1 MEEIGKMV
9 KERVKQRI
17 VGLDKALELN
27 NQVLEVL
34 FQFNGLPCSKN
45 KRNLEKQ
52 LQAID
57 PNFIVEV
64 KKRTSYGC
72 KYVLII
78 SYIIAE
84 GEVATILH
92 LGMYDNI
99 INFSYIADDV
109 KQHLN
114 GNIYQRNKQKYI
126 LDNFSSIASN
136 FNLDTMGSS
145 IDISFHLDM
154 TDFNYK

>member
-1 MEEIGKMV
+1 MEKISEIV
-9 KERVKQRI
+9 KERLEQRI
-17 VGLDKALELN
+17 VGFNKALSLN

-45 KRNLEKQ
+45 KRKMEKQ

-72 KYVLII
+72 EYVLII
-78 SYIIAE
+78 SYIVADD
-84 GEVATILH
+84 EVATILH
-92 LGMYDNI
+92 LGVYDNI
-99 INFSYIADDV
+99 INFSSLANDV
-109 KQHLN
+109 KQHFN
-114 GNIYQRNKQKYI
+114 GNTYQREKHKYI
-126 LDNFSSIASN
+126 LENFSSIASN

-145 IDISFHLDM
+145 IDIHFHLDM
-154 TDFNYK
+154 SNFNK